1 MNALKV
7 TLFCAVLLFVI
18 RIEAQQPPRK
28 DNQQQSIFQ
37 TVVPSHNFDVIAA
50 RPTTN
55 AITLSVL
62 FYKSASIYVEYWIA
76 NEPRHKSEVYRLA
89 AFKPQEIVLLNLKP
103 DTRYK
108 YQIRFQLADNE
119 QYLSSKTSY
128 FQTAR
133 KSNRPFAFTI
143 TADSHL
149 DQNADTAIYKTTLLN
164 AASDS
169 ADFHFDLGDTFMT
182 DKYRDQYK
190 DAFSQYVAQRYYLG
204 LLCNSAALF
213 FVLGNHD
220 GETGQRLNGTE
231 NNSTVWSN
239 LTRKTYFPN
248 PLPDDF
254 YSGNTHSEPFV
265 GLPQDYYAFEWG
277 NAQFIVLDPF
287 WFTPRAGNDNPWERT
302 LGKTQYEWL
311 KSTLEKSKASF
322 RFVFI
327 HNLVGGADV
336 KGKARGG
343 AEIAGFYEWGGKNQD
358 GTDGFKQHR
367 LDWEMPIH
375 DLLRKYRVT
384 AVFHGHDHLF
394 AKQEKDGI
402 IYQCISQPGSMRTR
416 ISNQGTEYGYTTDDA
431 FLNAGYMR
439 VSVLKNKARFDF
451 VSTNIDEPAKNKRV
465 IYTYEL
471 KK

>member
-1 MNALKV
+1 MSKLNLILIFIIS
-7 TLFCAVLLFVI
+7 TFFVS
-18 RIEAQQPPRK
+18 AQQHEKRK
-28 DNQQQSIFQ
+28 AKSVDNREESVFN
-37 TVVPSHNFDVIAA
+37 TVVLDHPFDVILG
-50 RPTTN
+50 RPTAN
-55 AITLSVL
+55 SITLSIL
-62 FYKSASIYVEYWIA
+62 SYKPASGQVEYWNSVDKKLKTKPLNFETGKP
-76 NEPRHKSEVYRLA
+76 NEILLTDLQSDTQYFYRIIFENGKSVSTVYR
-89 AFKPQEIVLLNLKP
+89 FHTQ
-103 DTRYK
+103 R
-108 YQIRFQLADNE
+108 
-119 QYLSSKTSY
+119 SKN
-128 FQTAR
+128 
-133 KSNRPFAFTI
+133 SNFTFTI

-149 DQNADTAIYKTTLLN
+149 DQNTDTAIYKTTLLN

-182 DKYRDQYK
+182 DKYHNQYK
-190 DAFSQYVAQRYYLG
+190 DAFNQYVAQRYYLG
-204 LLCNSAALF
+204 LLCNSAPLF

-239 LTRKTYFPN
+239 RMRTKYFPN
-248 PLPDDF
+248 PLPNDF
-254 YSGNTHSEPFV
+254 YSGNTHPEPFV

-287 WFTPRAGNDNPWERT
+287 WFTPRVGNDNPWDRT
-302 LGKTQYEWL
+302 LGKAQYEWL

-327 HNLVGGADV
+327 HNLVGGVDV

-367 LDWEMPIH
+367 PDLEMPIH

-384 AVFHGHDHLF
+384 SVFHGHDHLF

-402 IYQCISQPGSMRTR
+402 IYQCISQPGSIRTR

-439 VSVLKNKARFDF
+439 VSVFKDKARFDF

>member
-7 TLFCAVLLFVI
+7 TLFWVVLLFAI
-18 RIEAQQPPRK
+18 RIDAQQPPRK
-28 DNQQQSIFQ
+28 DNQQKSFFQ

-50 RPTTN
+50 RPTKNT
-55 AITLSVL
+55 ITLSVL

-76 NEPRHKSEVYRLA
+76 NEPRHKSKVYRLA
-89 AFKPQEIVLLNLKP
+89 ASKPQEIVLSNLNP

-119 QYLSSKTSY
+119 SYLSSKTSY

-133 KSNRPFAFTI
+133 LANRSYTFTI

-149 DQNADTAIYKTTLLN
+149 DQNTDTAIYKTTLLN

-182 DKYRDQYK
+182 DKYGQNYQN
-190 DAFSQYVAQRYYLG
+190 AISQYLAQRCYFS
-204 LLCNSAALF
+204 LLQSPLF
-213 FVLGNHD
+213 LVLGNHD

-231 NNSTVWSN
+231 NNPTVWSN
-239 LTRKTYFPN
+239 LTRKTFFPN
-248 PLPDDF
+248 PLPNDF
-254 YSGNTHSEPFV
+254 YSGNTHPEPFV
-265 GLPQDYYAFEWG
+265 GLPQNYYAFEWG

-287 WFTPRAGNDNPWERT
+287 WFTPRAGNDNPWDRT
-302 LGKTQYEWL
+302 LGKAQYEWL
-311 KSTLEKSKASF
+311 KSTLAKSKSTF

-327 HNLVGGADV
+327 HNLVGGVDV

-367 LDWEMPIH
+367 SDWEMPIH

-402 IYQCISQPGSMRTR
+402 IYQCLSQPGSMRTR
-416 ISNQGTEYGYTTDDA
+416 ISNQGSEYGYTTDDA

-439 VSVLKNKARFDF
+439 VSVFKDKARFDF
-451 VSTNIDEPAKNKRV
+451 VSTNKDEPAKNKRV

-471 KK
+471 K